1 MGRYRRRVHLATGC
15 VLGGLFCSQYTLIKE
30 TEITG
35 EICFNIHHHHHRII
49 ITQIVLVIVAAY
61 FIFRVYSCIFT
72 ISAAFVQL
80 CALQV
85 CAFTHRIYLNRIL
98 ICNRSLQIQASDPIE
113 YVERNVK
120 MLFYFSLFMKCKK
133 YP

>member
-1 MGRYRRRVHLATGC
+1 MVKY
-15 VLGGLFCSQYTLIKE
+15 GLILF
-30 TEITG
+30 
-35 EICFNIHHHHHRII
+35 II

-61 FIFRVYSCIFT
+61 FIFQVYSCVFT
-72 ISAAFVQL
+72 ISAAFPHL

-85 CAFTHRIYLNRIL
+85 CTIYIRIYLNRIL

-120 MLFYFSLFMKCKK
+120 MLFCS
-133 YP
+133 